1 MNSWEFVNIVDNMS
15 ILHAQLISGHEKIAM
30 AVKSRY

>member
-15 ILHAQLISGHEKIAM
+15 ISGHEKIAM